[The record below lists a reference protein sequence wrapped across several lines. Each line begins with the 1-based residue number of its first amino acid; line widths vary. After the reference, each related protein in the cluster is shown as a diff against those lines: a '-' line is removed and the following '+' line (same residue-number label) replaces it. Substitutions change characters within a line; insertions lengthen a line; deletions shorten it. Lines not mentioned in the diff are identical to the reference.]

1 VTLGIDQIETKGK
14 LVDKFHSTVS
24 RRDFMKT
31 LGLTGVGLG
40 AAAAAAPV
48 FRDLDEVKSAYSGG
62 RKHPW
67 WIAER
72 DHFNPTTEVD
82 WNLKES
88 YDGGRP
94 VLSAEEAHN
103 LLVNRTTL
111 VAEGIRDHVPGNSLK
126 DHALMNGSKIMM
138 SSPGYDGG
146 AEQVYYGTTGTWLR
160 NETINNQTIDFTVAN
175 SKRGVS
181 RQMLNLPRYEG
192 TPEENLNM
200 LTIMA
205 NFFGSPHVGALE
217 ITDKTK
223 KVFSKYSGGR
233 EVVFEDAEQMYRD
246 DKYMV
251 IPNSLR
257 WMIVMMIPQSG
268 CSKHELTVL
277 GKVGT
282 RQGYS
287 DNSIIQARMAAALR
301 TLGYKVGVG
310 APASNPGMGILSGLG
325 ELGRT
330 DYMIS
335 PSHGAYVR
343 YSMFVLTDL
352 PLTPTKPIDFGMWN
366 FCHDCRKCAEKCPAA
381 ALSLADEPFWEI
393 TGPWNGNGLRS
404 WHIRY
409 DLCLPWRGYPGGTT
423 AGGCGVCQGA
433 CVFSK
438 LDAASIHEVIKGVVA
453 TTGIFN
459 GFFRTMDDVFGYGET
474 LNPDDFWDINQL
486 EGYPF
491 GGVGATT

>member
-1 VTLGIDQIETKGK
+1 MKG
-14 LVDKFHSTVS
+14 
-24 RRDFMKT
+24 
-31 LGLTGVGLG
+31 LGLGAAGLG
-40 AAAAAAPV
+40 AAAATGPV
-48 FRDLDEVKSAYSGG
+48 FHDLDEVQSAFNGG

-67 WIAER
+67 WISER
-72 DHFNPTTEVD
+72 DDFNPTTEVD
-82 WNLKES
+82 WNLKVG

-94 VLSAEEAHN
+94 VQTAEESHAM
-103 LLVNRTTL
+103 LLNRTTL
-111 VAEGIRDHVPGNSLK
+111 VAEGIRDHFPGNSLR
-126 DHALMNGSKIMM
+126 DHALMNASKIQM
-138 SSPGYDGG
+138 SSPPYDGG
-146 AEQVYYGTTGTWLR
+146 AEQVYYGTTGTWL
-160 NETINNQTIDFTVAN
+160 NDETINGQNIAAAEAN

-217 ITDKTK
+217 ITEKTK
-223 KVFSKYSGGR
+223 TVFSKFSSGR
-233 EVVFEDAEQMYRD
+233 QVIWDDVEQMYRD

-257 WMIVMMIPQSG
+257 WMVVMMIPQSG
-268 CSKHELTVL
+268 VSRHELTVL

-287 DNSIIQARMAAALR
+287 DNSIIKARMAAAIR
-301 TLGYKVGVG
+301 TLGYKVGMS
-310 APASNPGMGILSGLG
+310 APGSNPGMGILSGLG

-330 DYMIS
+330 DYLIS
-335 PSHGAYVR
+335 PSHGAFVR
-343 YSMFVLTDL
+343 YSQFILTDL
-352 PLTPTKPIDFGMWN
+352 PLTPTKPIDFGMWR
-366 FCHDCRKCAEKCPAA
+366 FCHACMKCAEKCPAG
-381 ALSLADEPFWEI
+381 ALSEEDEPFWEI
-393 TGPWNGNGLRS
+393 TGPWNGTGLKS

-423 AGGCGVCQGA
+423 AGGCGVCQGS

-438 LDAASIHEVIKGVVA
+438 LADANIHDVIKGVVS

-459 GFFRTMDDVFGYGET
+459 GFFRNMDDFFGYGET
-474 LNPDDFWDINQL
+474 LDPEDFWDVKQL
-486 EGYPF
+486 DAYPF
-491 GGVGATT
+491 GGVGTTT